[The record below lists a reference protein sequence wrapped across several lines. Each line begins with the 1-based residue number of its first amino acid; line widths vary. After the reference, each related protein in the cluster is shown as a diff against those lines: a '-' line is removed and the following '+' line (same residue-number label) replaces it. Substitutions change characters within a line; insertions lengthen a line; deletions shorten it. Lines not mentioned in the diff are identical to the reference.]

1 MVELVGGLV
10 SFLVSLLV
18 GTVAIAVAASLV
30 TGERDYA
37 NALVTALVGAVAW
50 GLAALLLGWI
60 PLLGWVVPLVA
71 WVAVV
76 NWRYEGGW
84 ANAAVIGFLAWL
96 TASVAMVVLGFVGIP
111 GAFGVPYV

>member
-10 SFLVSLLV
+10 TFLVSLLV

-30 TGERDYA
+30 TGERDYGT
-37 NALVTALVGAVAW
+37 ALVTAIAGAVAW

-60 PLLGWVVPLVA
+60 PLVGWVVPLVA

-84 ANAAVIGFLAWL
+84 VDAGIIGFLAWL
-96 TASVAMVVLGFVGIP
+96 TASLAMVVLGSVGVS
-111 GAFGVPYV
+111 GVFGVPFV